1 MNCNCVEYSG
11 FEVWQGGEL
20 QLEWEGREFEEGQP
34 FDLTG
39 ATATCVLK
47 NRMQDPEEAAVIT
60 LTTEN
65 GGVLNTK
72 PSSGKLL
79 AVFTGD
85 ATADLPAFT
94 CGHPWREYWS
104 QFAVRLATNQLVRS
118 ALYKV
123 TLWAGTAAKPADV
136 PPIP

>member
-1 MNCNCVEYSG
+1 MSCGCVDNSG
-11 FEVWQGGEL
+11 FVVWQGSEL
-20 QLEWEGREFEEGQP
+20 QLEWEGRESEQGQP

-47 NRMQDPEEAAVIT
+47 NRMEDPPEAAVIT

-65 GGVLNTK
+65 GGVLNNSPAT
-72 PSSGKLL
+72 GKLL
-79 AVFTGD
+79 AVFSGD
-85 ATADLPAFT
+85 DMADLPAFS
-94 CGHPWREYWS
+94 CGYPSRDYWS

-123 TLWAGTAAKPADV
+123 TLLAGAAAKPADV